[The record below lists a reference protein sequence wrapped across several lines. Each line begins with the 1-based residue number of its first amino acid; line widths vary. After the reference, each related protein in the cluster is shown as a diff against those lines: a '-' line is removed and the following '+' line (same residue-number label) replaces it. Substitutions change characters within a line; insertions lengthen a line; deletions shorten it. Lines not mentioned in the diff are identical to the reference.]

1 MPQLVFPYVPA
12 LLKDIL
18 RLCIWLAVPC
28 ALFLPLERVFALHRQ
43 KVFRKEV
50 AVDIGYYFVNGLLIS
65 VALSAPLGLVVRGAH
80 HFVPSGFYAMLAE
93 LPVSLRAVLALVVG
107 EVGYY
112 WGHRLSHEIPFLW
125 RFHAVH
131 HSARQIDFLVSSRGH
146 PVDLVVSRLFTL
158 APIYVLGIANP
169 LSASGNILVILVL
182 VVSSNWSYLIHA
194 NVRWRLG
201 KLEWLMTSPAFHH
214 WHHTRTGMVDHNYAT
229 MLPWVDR
236 IFGTHHLPQEWP
248 EAYGITDRMPETL
261 PEQLVYPLFSQPP
274 VPTAAQ
280 AGAAKR

>member
-1 MPQLVFPYVPA
+1 M
-12 LLKDIL
+12 
-18 RLCIWLAVPC
+18 
-28 ALFLPLERVFALHRQ
+28 
-43 KVFRKEV
+43 
-50 AVDIGYYFVNGLLIS
+50 
-65 VALSAPLGLVVRGAH
+65 
-80 HFVPSGFYAMLAE
+80 
-93 LPVSLRAVLALVVG
+93 
-107 EVGYY
+107 
-112 WGHRLSHEIPFLW
+112 
-125 RFHAVH
+125 
-131 HSARQIDFLVSSRGH
+131 
-146 PVDLVVSRLFTL
+146 
-158 APIYVLGIANP
+158 
-169 LSASGNILVILVL
+169 L